1 MIPPCNA
8 AASSNQEASLES
20 KYSRPFNQF
29 GPFNRLPWGAAGP
42 PLQGLPP
49 SHTRPPRSTADPR
62 DAASS
67 AIYARIHAAGNTQ
80 RRAVLIRSRRRRG
93 RASAGGTSSPSA
105 LAVLRSIAVSY
116 LVGAC
121 TGRSAGLA
129 PCSAVQDAVDIG
141 CDLPILM
148 QDVCAAGHETTG
160 HDKRTVRINWQLVPS
175 NRCACRGN
183 TGAEVPGKVWG

>member
-1 MIPPCNA
+1 M
-8 AASSNQEASLES
+8 
-20 KYSRPFNQF
+20 
-29 GPFNRLPWGAAGP
+29 GH
-42 PLQGLPP
+42 GLPCRRRVGDGRSP
-49 SHTRPPRSTADPR
+49 FHCGRSMPRARHWQQDPNYR
-62 DAASS
+62 TNPRGS
-67 AIYARIHAAGNTQ
+67 RHGRMCHFRTHAPQ

-148 QDVCAAGHETTG
+148 QDVCAVGHETTG